1 MNIPRHR
8 RLVSTLGYG
17 VALLILLAVFWAY
30 LQPDF
35 MVTLANQVW
44 ACF

>member
-1 MNIPRHR
+1 MSKKNN
-8 RLVSTLGYG
+8 LLLFALATVVLAG
-17 VALLILLAVFWAY
+17 VFLLY

-35 MVTLANQVW
+35 MVQMANQVW